1 MHYTLFELERI
12 ERILTAKLEA
22 ARDAYE
28 ARLRIVR
35 TRFRESLIQEG
46 RISKVSDINMSG
58 NAVGLNGEPVS
69 GVLSDA
75 WEKFQNDDMD
85 LMLLLSEVDLF
96 ERGINSLY
104 SYWNYAVEIFIDNM
118 RTKISEKEGT

>member
-22 ARDAYE
+22 AREQYE
-28 ARLRIVR
+28 NRLRIVR
-35 TRFRESLIQEG
+35 TRFRESLVEQE
-46 RISKVSDINMSG
+46 RISTVSDLSMSG

-75 WEKFQNDDMD
+75 WKEFQHDDMD
-85 LMLLLSEVDLF
+85 LMLLWGEVDLF

-104 SYWNYAVEIFIDNM
+104 SYWNYAVEIFIDSM
-118 RTKISEKEGT
+118 REKAESHETK